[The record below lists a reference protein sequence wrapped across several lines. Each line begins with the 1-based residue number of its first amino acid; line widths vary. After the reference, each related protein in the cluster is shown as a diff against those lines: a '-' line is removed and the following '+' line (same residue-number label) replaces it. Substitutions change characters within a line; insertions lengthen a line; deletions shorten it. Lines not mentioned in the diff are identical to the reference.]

1 MRLYTM
7 EDGIYIN
14 IPNNMVNE
22 INKYNIIIN
31 LNAKS
36 KGYL

>member
-14 IPNNMVNE
+14 IPNNMVSE
-22 INKYNIIIN
+22 IDKD
-31 LNAKS
+31 NALLKEYI
-36 KGYL
+36 KM

>member
-14 IPNNMVNE
+14 IPNNMVSE
-22 INKYNIIIN
+22 IDKD
-31 LNAKS
+31 NAYCYTFNY
-36 KGYL
+36 KGHI